1 MQKGFLS
8 LLGILLS
15 FIILIVMIVIV
26 LGKISTR
33 NQSPITNNPKQIEEE
48 ARLNI
53 QKIQEKS
60 RQNQS
65 VEIEK

>member
-26 LGKISTR
+26 LDKISTR

>member
-1 MQKGFLS
+1 
-8 LLGILLS
+8 
-15 FIILIVMIVIV
+15 MIVIV

>member
-26 LGKISTR
+26 LDKISTR

-48 ARLNI
+48 AKQNI

-65 VEIEK
+65 IEIEK

>member
-26 LGKISTR
+26 LDKISTR
-33 NQSPITNNPKQIEEE
+33 NQSPITNNTKHIEEE
-48 ARLNI
+48 AKQNI

-65 VEIEK
+65 IEIEK

>member
-1 MQKGFLS
+1 
-8 LLGILLS
+8 
-15 FIILIVMIVIV
+15 MIVIV

-48 ARLNI
+48 AKQNI